1 MSWIHNAPITTGEI
15 VYVYLAGF
23 TTGSCNN
30 VRGQSITK
38 GNVLLWP
45 SAGWDA
51 QWVEG
56 TVADE
61 YGDSYLKLTARKTFP
76 MNERTTIVVDRSN
89 EIKANCGL
97 PRNWRSFQIKG
108 PDTQQKEIFNQT
120 SGVNGTCYLTDT
132 ALSFRTGR
140 PGENAQITIA
150 LKPAMTLGPGAKV
163 IVNIHGF
170 TRGDAPTLGE
180 KAQRNGL
187 GTGLGRGESEW
198 GQTLD
203 LALGKL
209 RLTDREFYWPWNASD
224 VDAWTS
230 FSRFDGQWEEGCCA
244 KRDEAGFENGTITL
258 RVRAGEYLAA
268 GQTYSVVVAAENGLQ
283 AVCGL
288 AGNDPLHTITV
299 KPYFRTAEAYSA
311 YDDTFAY
318 DDESDDTAGK
328 RYIALN
334 DDNQE
339 FDDAAIDDVIE
350 ATTTT
355 SRMSAL
361 TVRRISRA
369 AVAQR
374 NAPTAPFDRSG
385 AMGDNCES
393 LNYCS
398 IKGTCDVCL
407 NRCIC
412 EKGFGAPQ
420 EIRGGAMLSTGDCSL
435 KTCPLG
441 RARPSV
447 AWRTNRSGTDDLLSM
462 MLDDKAV
469 ASPFDD
475 DGPADDDDKLR
486 NILSQITPAGID
498 AKRGLLVECSANGD
512 CERGKGTCSCYSGF
526 AGKACERQ
534 LCPAPKGVDTVC
546 SGHGVCLPMR
556 SLVQREDA
564 LPLSRPK
571 QDETTGIPF
580 YFGQSYSA
588 SSDPNGAIALWEA
601 RTLHACVCESSWPV
615 GLKRNETQES
625 EYFGPDCSL
634 KRCPTGD
641 DPETIVDETDCTN
654 KTAAGGRG
662 VGKSGNKCHL
672 DCSGRGM
679 CDYLT
684 GNCYCSAGFHGDNC
698 GQKNAMAIGMEL

>member
-1 MSWIHNAPITTGEI
+1 MEITMSWIHNAPITTGEI

-61 YGDSYLKLTARKTFP
+61 YGDSYLKLTARETFP
-76 MNERTTIVVDRSN
+76 MNERTTIVIDRSN

-180 KAQRNGL
+180 KARRNKL
-187 GTGLGRGESEW
+187 GTGLGRSESEW

-209 RLTDREFYWPWNASD
+209 RLTDREFHWPWNASD

-268 GQTYSVVVAAENGLQ
+268 GQTYSVVVAAENGLE

-374 NAPTAPFDRSG
+374 NAPTAPFVRSG

-398 IKGTCDVCL
+398 SKGTCDVCL

-486 NILSQITPAGID
+486 NTLSQITPVGID
-498 AKRGLLVECSANGD
+498 AKRGLLVEVRPCVPSVIVHAPCINN
-512 CERGKGTCSCYSGF
+512 
-526 AGKACERQ
+526 AC
-534 LCPAPKGVDTVC
+534 
-546 SGHGVCLPMR
+546 CLWM
-556 SLVQREDA
+556 
-564 LPLSRPK
+564 
-571 QDETTGIPF
+571 
-580 YFGQSYSA
+580 
-588 SSDPNGAIALWEA
+588 
-601 RTLHACVCESSWPV
+601 
-615 GLKRNETQES
+615 
-625 EYFGPDCSL
+625 
-634 KRCPTGD
+634 
-641 DPETIVDETDCTN
+641 
-654 KTAAGGRG
+654 
-662 VGKSGNKCHL
+662 
-672 DCSGRGM
+672 
-679 CDYLT
+679 
-684 GNCYCSAGFHGDNC
+684 
-698 GQKNAMAIGMEL
+698 